1 MTLRPEY
8 SLGHSAYNAFL
19 FAAVGE
25 EKVGLPLTVLTAL
38 TRLGFDPWR
47 EAARLSDLP
56 KETASRV
63 FAVTIAMLPE
73 GDWKASDS
81 EAIAARLVNCLPERS
96 AEVIPSVGGSRAAGV
111 AGGASQMVQSR
122 AMMWLTWSL
131 LAVALVLLGLKL
143 FSNYEINVGRG
154 RVDTTIESALQA
166 GLHEDR
172 SAPTT
177 DGRERGASRRP

>member
-8 SLGHSAYNAFL
+8 SLGHSEYNAFL

-56 KETASRV
+56 RETAARA

-73 GDWKASDS
+73 GDWKASES
-81 EAIAARLVNCLPERS
+81 EAIATRLVNWLPRRS
-96 AEVIPSVGGSRAAGV
+96 TQAIPSVEARRIGGKKMQTGFATVLFWGV
-111 AGGASQMVQSR
+111 LATA
-122 AMMWLTWSL
+122 L
-131 LAVALVLLGLKL
+131 LFLGLHLLG
-143 FSNYEINVGRG
+143 
-154 RVDTTIESALQA
+154 
-166 GLHEDR
+166 
-172 SAPTT
+172 
-177 DGRERGASRRP
+177 